1 MSPSSPPDAPSPFAS
16 KLRVFLRG
24 LLFLASLVLLGYL
37 IEVAQLRDVFDKA
50 WIDTHIRG
58 QGLAGEAL
66 FIAVGALFTA
76 VGLPRQLVA
85 FLGGYGF
92 GLLEGGLLGLLSSL
106 LGCAGAFYYA
116 RLFGR
121 GVVASRFPGRVRR
134 IDDFI
139 HDNPFS
145 MTLLIRL
152 LPVGSNALTNLAAG
166 VSSVRATPFL
176 AGSAAG
182 YIPQTVIFALVGSGI
197 TIQPFIRIGLA
208 VALFVASGALG
219 VYLYHRFRRGRTLED
234 VDRKLGE
241 AGDAAAS
248 ESEAADRR

>member
-1 MSPSSPPDAPSPFAS
+1 MSPSSPIDTASPFAT

-24 LLFLASLVLLGYL
+24 VLFIASLVLLGYL
-37 IEVAQLRDVFDKA
+37 IEAVHLRDAFDKA
-50 WIDTHIRG
+50 WIDTQIRG
-58 QGLAGEAL
+58 QGLEGEAL
-66 FIAVGALFTA
+66 FVMVGALFTA

-85 FLGGYGF
+85 FLAGYAF
-92 GLLEGGLLGLLSSL
+92 GLVEGTVLGLAASL

-116 RLFGR
+116 RLLGR
-121 GVVASRFPGRVRR
+121 GVIASRFPKRARR

-152 LPVGSNALTNLAAG
+152 LPVGSNVFTNLAAG

-176 AGSAAG
+176 AGSAVG
-182 YIPQTVIFALVGSGI
+182 YIPQTIIFALVGSGI
-197 TIQPFIRIGLA
+197 TIQPFIRIGLG
-208 VALFVASGALG
+208 VTLFVISGVVG
-219 VYLYHRFRRGRTLED
+219 VYLYHRFRHGHTLED

-241 AGDAAAS
+241 AGEGGDADSGTAAG
-248 ESEAADRR
+248 

>member
-1 MSPSSPPDAPSPFAS
+1 MSPSTPTST

-24 LLFLASLVLLGYL
+24 LLFIASLVLLGYL
-37 IEVAQLRDVFDKA
+37 IEAVHLRDAFDKA
-50 WIDTHIRG
+50 WIDTQIRG
-58 QGLAGEAL
+58 QGFAGEML
-66 FIAVGALFTA
+66 FVGVGALFTA

-85 FLGGYGF
+85 FLAGYAF
-92 GLLEGGLLGLLSSL
+92 GLVEGGALGLLASL

-116 RLFGR
+116 RLLGR

-152 LPVGSNALTNLAAG
+152 LPVGSNVLTNLAAG
-166 VSSVRATPFL
+166 VSSVRAMPFL
-176 AGSAAG
+176 SGSAVG

-197 TIQPFIRIGLA
+197 TIQPFIRIGLG
-208 VALFVASGALG
+208 VALFVISGAVG
-219 VYLYHRFRRGRTLED
+219 VYLYHRFRHGHTLED
-234 VDRKLGE
+234 IDRKLGE
-241 AGDAAAS
+241 AGEGGDTDPGS
-248 ESEAADRR
+248 GGVAD